1 MEMLVRRIPFSSA
14 AKIQYCLVSPPI
26 TAATICRTRPWLWR
40 PRAAH
45 FRLCIRACSAPSPSP
60 AHVHP
65 PPSSS
70 PSSSIPP
77 FACPPDYLSL
87 SDKDLFSQ
95 CTMDTFRAS
104 GPGGQHR
111 NKTESA
117 VRLTHLPTG
126 LVSQASDD
134 RSQHKNRAYA
144 LDRLRTL
151 IAAKVR
157 RPVELDGY
165 KPPPELSR
173 ILPAGKGQKSVG
185 QKIGP
190 NHPDFCKGVQCL
202 LDLLL
207 TTEGSV
213 SASAAV
219 LGISTG
225 ALSKVITSDKSVLL
239 PANELRASK
248 GLKPLH

>member
-1 MEMLVRRIPFSSA
+1 MLTRLSIACRLPHFCTCSTIAKSTNFCLQLQPTKLLGLSGRSCSNRVHYSSSA
-14 AKIQYCLVSPPI
+14 A
-26 TAATICRTRPWLWR
+26 
-40 PRAAH
+40 
-45 FRLCIRACSAPSPSP
+45 
-60 AHVHP
+60 
-65 PPSSS
+65 SSS
-70 PSSSIPP
+70 AAPLSH
-77 FACPPDYLSL
+77 PPDYLSL
-87 SDKDLFSQ
+87 TDKELFLQ
-95 CTMDTFRAS
+95 CHMDTFRAS

-126 LVSQASDD
+126 LVSQAADD
-134 RSQHKNRAYA
+134 RSQHQNRAYA
-144 LDRLRTL
+144 LDRLRTI

-157 RPVELDGY
+157 RHVELGGY
-165 KPPPELSR
+165 ISPPELSR
-173 ILPAGKGQKSVG
+173 ILPAGKGQKSSG

-207 TTEGSV
+207 ATEGSV
-213 SASAAV
+213 SAAATI

-225 ALSKVITSDKSVLL
+225 ALSKVITSDKSILL

-248 GLKPLH
+248 GLKALH

>member
-1 MEMLVRRIPFSSA
+1 
-14 AKIQYCLVSPPI
+14 
-26 TAATICRTRPWLWR
+26 
-40 PRAAH
+40 
-45 FRLCIRACSAPSPSP
+45 
-60 AHVHP
+60 
-65 PPSSS
+65 
-70 PSSSIPP
+70 
-77 FACPPDYLSL
+77 
-87 SDKDLFSQ
+87 
-95 CTMDTFRAS
+95 MDTFRAS

-126 LVSQASDD
+126 LVSQAADD

-151 IAAKVR
+151 IATKVR
-157 RPVELDGY
+157 RHVDLDGY
-165 KPPPELSR
+165 LPPPELSR
-173 ILPAGKGQKSVG
+173 ILSAGKGQKSGG

-190 NHPDFCKGVQCL
+190 NHPDFSKGVQCL

-207 TTEGSV
+207 ATEGSV
-213 SASAAV
+213 SAAATK

-225 ALSKVITSDKSVLL
+225 ALSKVITSDRSILL
-239 PANELRASK
+239 PANELRAAK